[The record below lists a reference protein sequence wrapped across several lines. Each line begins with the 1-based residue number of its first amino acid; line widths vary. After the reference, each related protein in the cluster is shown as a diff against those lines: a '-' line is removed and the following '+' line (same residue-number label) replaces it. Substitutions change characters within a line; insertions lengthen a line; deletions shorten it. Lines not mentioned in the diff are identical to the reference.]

1 MPRPTYSFVIP
12 LYNEEETLPELE
24 RRVGAV
30 LDRLDGEAEVILVDD
45 GSRDATPVLLREL
58 HARDERFKSIRFARN
73 FGHQVAITAGIDHAS
88 GDAIVIMD
96 GDLQDPPEVVFDL
109 IARWREGAE
118 IVYAVREGREG
129 DPLLKRAIAATFYR
143 VLRRLTDVDVP
154 ADAGDFRLVDRRA
167 ADEFRALREHNRY
180 VRGMW
185 SWIGFEQAGVPFAR
199 AARHAGKTKY
209 PVRRS
214 LKLGI
219 DGIVSF
225 SNMPLRAALTLG
237 FLVSGASFLLGIAAL
252 VGKVAGV
259 YHLLPGAA
267 SIVVGMAFLGGVQL
281 IVIGMMG
288 LYVARIYEEVRARP
302 LYVVREAYGL
312 DTAGAPTLMPR
323 ALDAPSR
330 ADP

>member
-12 LYNEEETLPELE
+12 VYNEEETLPELE
-24 RRVGAV
+24 RRLAAV

-58 HARDERFKSIRFARN
+58 HARDQRFKSIRFARN
-73 FGHQVAITAGIDHAS
+73 FGHQVAITAGIDHAT
-88 GDAIVIMD
+88 GDAVVIMD

-129 DPLLKRAIAATFYR
+129 DPLVKRMIAAVFYR
-143 VLRRLTDVDVP
+143 VLRRLTDVDIP

-167 ADEFRALREHNRY
+167 ADEFRSLREHNRY

-214 LKLGI
+214 LKLGV

-252 VGKVAGV
+252 VGKIAGV
-259 YHLLPGAA
+259 YRLLPGAA

-288 LYVARIYEEVRARP
+288 LYVARIYEEVRERP

-312 DTAGAPTLMPR
+312 DTAGAPAASRVLG
-323 ALDAPSR
+323 APSR
-330 ADP
+330 ADS